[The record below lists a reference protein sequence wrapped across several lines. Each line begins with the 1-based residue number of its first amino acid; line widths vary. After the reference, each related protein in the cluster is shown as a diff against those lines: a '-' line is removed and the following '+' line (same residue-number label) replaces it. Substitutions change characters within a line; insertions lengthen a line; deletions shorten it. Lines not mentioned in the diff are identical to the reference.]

1 MVRPRWIGRPDLAL
15 DAGAGLWEIGRM
27 PSSLPRA
34 GRRALVAPALLVALA
49 LAQLGGWRACGLSP
63 WKGGGF
69 GMFATND
76 HGAFRS
82 VRVVE
87 LAGGGERPVVL
98 PAELDRLRRHAREV
112 PREANLRRLADALRA
127 RAPSLGAL
135 RVEVW
140 RTEFAREDL
149 APRLVLVARAE
160 LR

>member
-1 MVRPRWIGRPDLAL
+1 MVRPRWIGRLHPAL
-15 DAGAGLWEIGRM
+15 DAEPGLGEIGRM
-27 PSSLPRA
+27 PSPLPSA
-34 GRRALVAPALLVALA
+34 GRRALVAPALLVTLA
-49 LAQLGGWRACGLSP
+49 LAQIGAWHGFGLSP

-87 LAGGGERPVVL
+87 LAAAGERPVAL
-98 PAELDRLRRHAREV
+98 PGELERLRRHVREV
-112 PREANLRRLADALRA
+112 PREANLRRLAEALRA
-127 RAPSLGAL
+127 RAPGLGAL

-140 RTEFAREDL
+140 RTEFASRDL
-149 APRLVLVARAE
+149 APRLVLVASAE

>member
-1 MVRPRWIGRPDLAL
+1 
-15 DAGAGLWEIGRM
+15 M
-27 PSSLPRA
+27 PSSLLRA

-49 LAQLGGWRACGLSP
+49 LAQIGGWQSAGLSP

-87 LAGGGERPVVL
+87 LAPGGGERPVVL